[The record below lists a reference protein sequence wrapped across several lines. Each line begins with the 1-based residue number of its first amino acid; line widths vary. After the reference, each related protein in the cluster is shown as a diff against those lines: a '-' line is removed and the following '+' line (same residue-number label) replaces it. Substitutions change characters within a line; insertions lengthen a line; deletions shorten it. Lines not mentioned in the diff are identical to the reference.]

1 MNQQELTRTNTM
13 SFYTLIKSPTLLPI
27 MMIAILPLMTQAKST
42 DPSLTLAQAIEQT
55 LSKNPNL
62 KAFKFRQKVLDGQQQ
77 IQALAPAY
85 ELGFDVENF
94 AGTGELNGIDAAEF
108 TVSLSSVIEM
118 ADKREARVG
127 VVSERSILLKAQRKI
142 ETLNLL
148 GEVTRRYIAVLSAQE
163 QLLLSEAATTLA
175 EDTLQA
181 VEKRASAGITPSA
194 EVKRAMAAVGT
205 AKLTR
210 YAQQQQLD
218 IAKRALTLLW
228 KETTPGFN
236 AVTGDLYQF
245 SNDIDFERLFSRVKQ
260 NPAIELF
267 VSEQR
272 LIAAELRLARSQSSG
287 DVKWSVGLRQNQEI
301 NETSLVAG
309 FSIPLFS
316 GERNTGAISAAMA
329 AKDESDARKE
339 ASLLKLH
346 SQLYQAYS
354 NRKQAIFTANNLKD
368 HIIPLL
374 EEALDDA
381 QNAYQA
387 GRYNYLDYL
396 TARQELLSAKRAL
409 IDSATLALRYGAD
422 IEQLIAQPLA
432 SSSYHSAP
440 LNRVN
445 QASQG
450 FSK

>member
-1 MNQQELTRTNTM
+1 M
-13 SFYTLIKSPTLLPI
+13 SFYLLLKRSQRLRRYSLFLSTVLILQNIGL
-27 MMIAILPLMTQAKST
+27 AKAQVKPAET
-42 DPSLTLAQAIEQT
+42 SLTLAQAIQRT
-55 LSKNPNL
+55 LAENPQL
-62 KAFKFRQKVLDGQQQ
+62 KAFKYRQQSLDGQQQ
-77 IQALAPAY
+77 IQALSPAY
-85 ELGFDVENF
+85 ELGFDIENF
-94 AGTGELNGIDAAEF
+94 AGTGALKGVSGAEF

-118 ADKREARVG
+118 ADKREARIG
-127 VVSERSILLKAQRKI
+127 VVSQRSLLLKAQRKI

-163 QLLLSEAATTLA
+163 QLLLSAAATILA
-175 EDTLQA
+175 EDTLQE
-181 VEKRASAGITPSA
+181 VEKRSSAGITPVA
-194 EVKRAMAAVGT
+194 EVKRAMAAVGI

-210 YAQQQQLD
+210 YAQQAQLEM
-218 IAKRALTLLW
+218 AKRALTLLW
-228 KETTPGFN
+228 KETTPPFN
-236 AVTGDLYQF
+236 YVTGDLYQF

-272 LIAAELRLARSQSSG
+272 LIAAELRLAQSQSSG

-309 FSIPLFS
+309 FSMPLFS
-316 GERNTGAISAAMA
+316 GERSAGAISAAMA
-329 AKDESDARKE
+329 AKNESDARKE
-339 ASLLKLH
+339 VSLLKLH

-354 NRKQAIFTANNLKD
+354 NRKQAVFTANNLKE

-374 EEALDDA
+374 EQALDDA
-381 QNAYQA
+381 QRAYQV

-396 TARQELLSAKRAL
+396 TARQELLSAKRSL

-422 IEQLIAQPLA
+422 IEQLIAEPLA
-432 SSSYHSAP
+432 SSSYHSAQ
-440 LNRVN
+440 LNRVS
-445 QASQG
+445 QANQG